1 MIKDYA
7 MKSFKGKNY
16 PNDNLI
22 GGVFAVILSA
32 FEEWKIQ
39 ALGISAILAS
49 TVWIVGLSGGI
60 ILII

>member
-49 TVWIVGLSGGI
+49 TV
-60 ILII
+60 